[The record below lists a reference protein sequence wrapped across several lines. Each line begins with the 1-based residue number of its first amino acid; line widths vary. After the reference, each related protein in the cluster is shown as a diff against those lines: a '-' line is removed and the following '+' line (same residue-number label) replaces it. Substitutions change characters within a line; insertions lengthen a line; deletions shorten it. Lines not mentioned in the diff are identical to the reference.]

1 MDEYKQGIDLQFMSN
16 IDEIQQQLNELKT
29 NIRLNFDSSGKSVSG
44 DSSPFPEEISKFQ
57 KAVTVFKQSTNSINE
72 FFGTQ
77 LPTSFEDAFKSALRG
92 LGSLLKNAWNEL
104 DTMFSYNYLSDS
116 DVRNLRLTW
125 GLDAGEAYTYST
137 VADMMGIESLED
149 FAFMSDAEL
158 ATFEK
163 ASNKIYEVWSE
174 YGTDT
179 ELSDALMEFKVEMQV
194 LKIEML
200 KPLMNVLTEERT
212 KAAIKKFIDYL
223 PDFLEALITIAEGL
237 TNWLTGNGYAETEQN
252 VYDALDE
259 YDKAFTETYGDT
271 LGTLFGPTE
280 FEKNATSWW
289 AARLENSSILDS
301 LSSWLE
307 NKISGTWL
315 GNFLQLDAENSAK
328 SSLVSTTI
336 NNTVN
341 LDGKT
346 ITKDTKE
353 YLSSGNNTSFSN
365 QTQSYKIGGSR

>member
-1 MDEYKQGIDLQFMSN
+1 MNEYKQGIDLQFLSN
-16 IDEIQQQLNELKT
+16 IDEIQQQLSDLKT
-29 NIRLNFDSSGKSVSG
+29 NIKLNFDSSGKSVNDDDG
-44 DSSPFPEEISKFQ
+44 FLPEEMSKFQ
-57 KAVTVFKQSTNSINE
+57 KAVAVFKQSTNSINE
-72 FFGTQ
+72 FFGIQ
-77 LPTSFEDAFKSALRG
+77 IPTSFGDLFKNALSG

-149 FAFMSDAEL
+149 FVFMSDTQL
-158 ATFEK
+158 ATFEN
-163 ASNKIYEVWSE
+163 AANKIYNVWSE

-179 ELSDALMEFKVEMQV
+179 ELSDALMDFKVEMQV

-212 KAAIKKFIDYL
+212 KEAIKKFIDYL

-237 TNWLTGNGYAETEQN
+237 TNWLVSNDYVEAERDI
-252 VYDALDE
+252 YDTLDE

-271 LGTLFGPTE
+271 FGKLFGPTE
-280 FEKNATSWW
+280 LEKNATSWW
-289 AARLENSSILDS
+289 AARLENSSVLDS
-301 LSSWLE
+301 LANWIE

-328 SSLVSTTI
+328 SSLMTTTI
-336 NNTVN
+336 NNTIN

-353 YLSSGNNTSFSN
+353 YLSSGNNNSFSN
-365 QTQSYKIGGSR
+365 QTQAYKIGGFR

>member
-1 MDEYKQGIDLQFMSN
+1 MNEYKQGIDLQFMSN
-16 IDEIQQQLNELKT
+16 IDEIQQQLNEMKT
-29 NIRLNFDSSGKSVSG
+29 NIRLNFDSSGKSVNDDG
-44 DSSPFPEEISKFQ
+44 GLLPKEMSKFQ
-57 KAVTVFKQSTNSINE
+57 KAVAVFKQSTNSINE
-72 FFGTQ
+72 FFGVQ
-77 LPTSFEDAFKSALRG
+77 LPTSFEDVFKSALSG
-92 LGSLLKNAWNEL
+92 LGSLLKSAWSEL

-179 ELSDALMEFKVEMQV
+179 ELSDALMDFKVEMQV

-212 KAAIKKFIDYL
+212 KEAIKKFIDYL

-237 TNWLTGNGYAETEQN
+237 TNWLTSNGWYSAKEKT
-252 VYDALDE
+252 VDYI
-259 YDKAFTETYGDT
+259 ETYDEE
-271 LGTLFGPTE
+271 LKKSTE
-280 FEKNATSWW
+280 ERDWEALVEKYNATNNPRNLPGADISVEDYKKMVERDEALQNWSIST
-289 AARLENSSILDS
+289 ANNIEIFIDGVKQKLTQTSSSNDKQTYSAR
-301 LSSWLE
+301 
-307 NKISGTWL
+307 
-315 GNFLQLDAENSAK
+315 
-328 SSLVSTTI
+328 TT
-336 NNTVN
+336 N
-341 LDGKT
+341 
-346 ITKDTKE
+346 
-353 YLSSGNNTSFSN
+353 YA
-365 QTQSYKIGGSR
+365 GGSR